1 MKKDSVHKEPVYI
14 KFYILLLFLLGI
26 VIWFSF
32 QGSNKQRIKSD
43 IELDNRIS
51 KVLADNKITQGDIV
65 SQYAKEMENRT
76 TLWTQY
82 NKTVMIRD
90 LSKLDKFDSDF
101 RSIARSMSL
110 GLNKTLNGDGS
121 IAYKF
126 YTASDMV
133 YSNIIFVIVR
143 TSLSDRRK

>member
-1 MKKDSVHKEPVYI
+1 MKKDSTHKEPVYI

-26 VIWFSF
+26 VIWFSI

-51 KVLADNKITQGDIV
+51 KVLSDNKITQGDIV

-76 TLWTQY
+76 ALWTQY
-82 NKTVMIRD
+82 SKTIMIRD
-90 LSKLDKFDSDF
+90 LVKLDKFDSDF

-110 GLNKTLNGDGS
+110 GLNKTLNADGS